1 MNVTFLL
8 LFLTSNT
15 IYHSHNNNSPTS
27 KPTSKPSSRPS
38 SLPSMQ
44 PSSQPTAEPSCLPTT
59 QPSNQPSAQPSSKP
73 SQRKAD
79 NIVVPKGHAV
89 NGGAVAGIVIG
100 LLAILGIS
108 VGAYMHFKNR
118 HHDGASLLKNMS
130 EHGFEDDI

>member
-1 MNVTFLL
+1 MFLS
-8 LFLTSNT
+8 LFF
-15 IYHSHNNNSPTS
+15 SPTS

-38 SLPSMQ
+38 SLPSVQ
-44 PSSQPTAEPSCLPTT
+44 PSSQPTSEPSSLPTT
-59 QPSNQPSAQPSSKP
+59 QPSKQPSAQPSSKP
-73 SQRKAD
+73 SQHKAD
-79 NIVVPKGHAV
+79 NVIPKSHAV

-100 LLAILGIS
+100 LLAVLGIS